1 MALLQINR
9 TSSFLYFCI
18 LISIAF
24 CNLAYAEHG
33 LPDFTKLVEN
43 NAGAVVNISTTKQ
56 QSTRRA
62 LPPNVDIPDMPQDG
76 PLGDF
81 LEKFFGGQQ
90 GPHEDY
96 FNSRSLG
103 SGFIV
108 SVDGYVVTNH
118 HVVKGADEIIV
129 KLSDRRQL
137 EAKLIGSDPRSD
149 IALLKI
155 DAKDL
160 PVVKLGS
167 ANDLKVGQWVLAI
180 GSPFG
185 FDHSATSGIVSA
197 KGRSLPNENYVPFI
211 QTDVAINPGNSGGPL
226 FNLHGEVVGINSQ
239 IYSRTGGFMGL
250 SFAIPV
256 EVAMDVIDQLKDN
269 GYVSRGWLGVYIQ
282 EVTRELAESFG
293 MDTPMGALVAKIM
306 DGSPVEGSDIKVGDV
321 ILSFN
326 GQEVQSS
333 AALPPMVGRVRVGEE
348 VKLEI
353 MRDGKLSTVKVKI
366 GQLPDADQPVAG
378 EAVEKVSEGVLG
390 LDLRAL
396 TKEEL
401 EAMELSHG
409 LHVLSV
415 VDGAGKSA
423 GIRKGDVL
431 QLVNG
436 EKVQS
441 VKELKEIV
449 EKLPKGKFASIL
461 VQRRQGPQFL
471 ALKIPDA
478 EEK

>member
-1 MALLQINR
+1 MLHKYKPLHYIYFVFLLVI
-9 TSSFLYFCI
+9 SSVAQA
-18 LISIAF
+18 SQ
-24 CNLAYAEHG
+24 G
-33 LPDFTKLVEN
+33 LPDFTELVEK

-56 QSTRRA
+56 QSVRRS
-62 LPPNVDIPDMPQDG
+62 LPPNIDIPDFQQDG

-81 LEKFFGGQQ
+81 LEKFFGGPQS
-90 GPHEDY
+90 PYEDHY
-96 FNSRSLG
+96 NARSLG

-108 SVDGYVVTNH
+108 SADGYVVTNH
-118 HVVKGADEIIV
+118 HVVKGADETIV
-129 KLSDRRQL
+129 RLSDRREL

-185 FDHSATSGIVSA
+185 FDHSVTSGIVSA

-226 FNLHGEVVGINSQ
+226 FNLDGEVVGINSQ

-256 EVAMDVIDQLKDN
+256 EVAMDVIEQIKDH

-293 MDTPMGALVAKIM
+293 MEKPMGALVAKIM
-306 DGSPVEGSDIKVGDV
+306 DGSPAEDADIKVGDV

-326 GQEVQSS
+326 GQEVPSS
-333 AALPPMVGRVRVGEE
+333 AALPPMVGRVRVGEQ
-348 VKLEI
+348 VKLKI
-353 MRDGKLSTVKVKI
+353 MRDGKLHTAKVTI
-366 GQLPDADQPVAG
+366 GQLPDSDQVAEG
-378 EAVEKVSEGVLG
+378 EETERMSEGILG
-390 LDLRAL
+390 MDVRPL
-396 TKEEL
+396 TKEQL
-401 EAMELSHG
+401 EEMELSNG
-409 LHVLSV
+409 LQVFSV
-415 VDGAGKSA
+415 GEGAAKSA

-431 QLVNG
+431 QLING
-436 EKVQS
+436 EKLETVAD
-441 VKELKEIV
+441 LKEIV
-449 EKLPKGKFASIL
+449 ENLPKGKFASIL
-461 VQRRQGPQFL
+461 VQRHQGPQFL
-471 ALKIPDA
+471 ALKIPDDK
-478 EEK
+478 EK

>member
-1 MALLQINR
+1 MLQANK
-9 TSSFLYFCI
+9 TPFFLYFCI

-24 CNLAYAEHG
+24 SSIAHADHG

-56 QSTRRA
+56 QPVRRA
-62 LPPNVDIPDMPQDG
+62 LPPNVEIPNMPQDG
-76 PLGDF
+76 PLGDL

-90 GPHEDY
+90 GGPHEDR

-103 SGFIV
+103 SGFII
-108 SVDGYVVTNH
+108 SNDGYVVTNH
-118 HVVKGADEIIV
+118 HVVKDADEIIV
-129 KLSDRRQL
+129 KLSDRREL

-155 DAKDL
+155 DAKNL

-185 FDHSATSGIVSA
+185 FDHSVTSGIVSA

-226 FNLHGEVVGINSQ
+226 FNLDGEVVGINSQ

-256 EVAMDVIDQLKDN
+256 EVAMDVIDQIKDN

-293 MDTPMGALVAKIM
+293 MEKPTGALVAKIM
-306 DGSPVEGSDIKVGDV
+306 DGSPVEGVDIKVGDV
-321 ILSFN
+321 ILSFD

-333 AALPPMVGRVRVGEE
+333 AALPPMVGRVRVGEK
-348 VKLEI
+348 VKLKV
-353 MRDGKLSTVKVKI
+353 MRDGKLSTVKVTI
-366 GQLPDADQPVAG
+366 GQLPDSDQPVVG
-378 EAVEKVSEGVLG
+378 ETMEKASEGILG
-390 LDLRAL
+390 LDLRSL
-396 TKEEL
+396 TKDEL
-401 EAMELSHG
+401 EAMEVSHG
-409 LHVLSV
+409 LQVQSI
-415 VDGAGKSA
+415 VDGAAKSA

-431 QLVNG
+431 QLING
-436 EKVQS
+436 EKIQTVMQ
-441 VKELKEIV
+441 LKEIV
-449 EKLPKGKFASIL
+449 EKLPKGKFVSIL

-471 ALKIPDA
+471 ALKIPA
-478 EEK
+478 IEEK